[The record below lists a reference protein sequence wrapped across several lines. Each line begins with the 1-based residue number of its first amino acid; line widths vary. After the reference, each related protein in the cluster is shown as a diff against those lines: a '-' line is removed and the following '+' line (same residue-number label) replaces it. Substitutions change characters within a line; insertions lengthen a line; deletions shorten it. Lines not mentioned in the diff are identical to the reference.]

1 MKKTKRI
8 WIMKRTVRILALV
21 LLLVMVRPTAT
32 LIFMAM
38 VFMLVMLVITAA
50 AIVMLYMLMLMVMI
64 AASSMAMLRNMP
76 HAGMVVVL
84 ATVATGAALG
94 MIAIILGA
102 LNMAVHMS
110 KAAHFARRIAYIF

>member
-1 MKKTKRI
+1 MKI
-8 WIMKRTVRILALV
+8 ILRKLRSRSGAS
-21 LLLVMVRPTAT
+21 M
-32 LIFMAM
+32 IMAM

-102 LNMAVHMS
+102 LNMSMNMS
-110 KAAHFARRIAYIF
+110 KAAHFARRITYIF